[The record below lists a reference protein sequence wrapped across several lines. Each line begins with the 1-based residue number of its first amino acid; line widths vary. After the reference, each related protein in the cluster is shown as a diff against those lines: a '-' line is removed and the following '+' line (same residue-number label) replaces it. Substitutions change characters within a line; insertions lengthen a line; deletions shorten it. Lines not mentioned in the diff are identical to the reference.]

1 MRTNSS
7 SCSPPPSSHP
17 PRPPTPALRALSA
30 VFLFPPEPPSI
41 PLRRAP
47 AAHPPSLGWR
57 HTSSTPLSTQIC
69 APSLLS
75 RFSPAAAPGADAR
88 PTTARRPPSLPERL
102 LLRAARLQASP
113 HPCEHPARL
122 GGSEVSASRPPPRL
136 SLPVFP
142 PGGCLLASVL
152 LLHRPGGGQK
162 GRRFRLRRALPCGC
176 SLSPFPASHHSA
188 REVFQFG
195 EY

>member
-1 MRTNSS
+1 MVRGEGRSSLRTNSS

-17 PRPPTPALRALSA
+17 QRPPSPALRALSA
-30 VFLFPPEPPSI
+30 VVLFPPEPPSI

-88 PTTARRPPSLPERL
+88 PTTALSPGAAPPPGCAAAGKPPSLRAPSPAGG
-102 LLRAARLQASP
+102 LRGKCVPAAAQAF
-113 HPCEHPARL
+113 PARL
-122 GGSEVSASRPPPRL
+122 PARRLLAGLSALAPQAGWRAKGAPVPAPPRPAL
-136 SLPVFP
+136 
-142 PGGCLLASVL
+142 
-152 LLHRPGGGQK
+152 
-162 GRRFRLRRALPCGC
+162 RLQ
-176 SLSPFPASHHSA
+176 SEPFP
-188 REVFQFG
+188 R
-195 EY
+195 